1 MIFVG
6 LSCRSSH
13 QDRNR
18 ASDLFFID
26 RSTGMLK
33 AGDAVGKT
41 EGFFL
46 RAEIKEMPKERAVS
60 SEVLFVMV
68 MMTRE
73 RWS

>member
-1 MIFVG
+1 
-6 LSCRSSH
+6 
-13 QDRNR
+13 
-18 ASDLFFID
+18 
-26 RSTGMLK
+26 MLK